1 MKLVIGNDHA
11 AVELKNEIKA
21 YLEEKGHEVINIGTD
36 THDSCNYP
44 EYGEKSGRW
53 CADLWNRC
61 RYLYRCKQSKRGTCG
76 SMFRAGNSP
85 SRKRT

>member
-44 EYGEKSGRW
+44 EYGH
-53 CADLWNRC
+53 C
-61 RYLYRCKQSKRGTCG
+61 
-76 SMFRAGNSP
+76 
-85 SRKRT
+85 